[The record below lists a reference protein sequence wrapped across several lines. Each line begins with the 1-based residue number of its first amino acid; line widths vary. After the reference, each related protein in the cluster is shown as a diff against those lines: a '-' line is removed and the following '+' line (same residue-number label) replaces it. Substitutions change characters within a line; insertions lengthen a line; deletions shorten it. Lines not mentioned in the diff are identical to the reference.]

1 LRENE
6 SNSDTGFM
14 ISWNDSTYA
23 VMYVSQPIPKN
34 TCDVALQT
42 SHGLQNGDQIVKEHE
57 AHLIISPLNG
67 TDSQLRAIFSAL
79 GVMTLAELLAQKASP
94 LGFFWSNSE
103 ILADNQQFSH
113 HVKSAGDAIGA
124 FNQKVPN
131 ALYGLPATFW
141 AGLRMISPDRKTKFG
156 AVTKGLD
163 ALTGFEIQIEPF
175 QCKPAEA
182 AKHLFGMVAY
192 ILANGQVFKEGN
204 TIGIEQ
210 NRSFKMHFV
219 PAKGQLHARWVMK
232 YELV

>member
-1 LRENE
+1 
-6 SNSDTGFM
+6 
-14 ISWNDSTYA
+14 
-23 VMYVSQPIPKN
+23 MYVSQPIPKN
-34 TCDVALQT
+34 TFDVALQT
-42 SHGLQNGDQIVKEHE
+42 SHGLQNGEQIVKEHE

-79 GVMTLAELLAQKASP
+79 GVMTLAELLAQKASS

-103 ILADNQQFSH
+103 VLADNQQFSSYTG
-113 HVKSAGDAIGA
+113 KAGEAIGA

-141 AGLRMISPDRKTKFG
+141 AGLRMISPDRKTIFG

-175 QCKPAEA
+175 KCQPAEA

-192 ILANGQVFKEGN
+192 ILANGPVFKEGN

-210 NRSFKMHFV
+210 DKNFRMKLM
-219 PAKGQLHARWVMK
+219 PAKAGLPARWVMALEK
-232 YELV
+232 A